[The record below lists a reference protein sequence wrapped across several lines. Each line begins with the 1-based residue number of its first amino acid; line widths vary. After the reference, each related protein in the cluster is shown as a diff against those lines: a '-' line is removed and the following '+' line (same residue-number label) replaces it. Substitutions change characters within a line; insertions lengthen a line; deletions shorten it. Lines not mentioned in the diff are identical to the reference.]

1 MPHANIL
8 VVEDDTELRS
18 ALTRSLAAS
27 GYGVTP
33 AADAEEGLRQF
44 DPTRHGVVISDLCM
58 PGIDGFGLLERIK
71 EVSPATPVV
80 MISGRG
86 SIGQAVQAVRAGA
99 EDFLPK
105 PFSREQLTA
114 TLERITTRHSGPQ
127 PTLDPPEECPL
138 ITRDPRM
145 VGIVHLAAQIATTDA
160 TILIQ
165 GESGTGKEL
174 LARWIHVSSA
184 RASKPFVAVNCA
196 ALPETLLESELFG
209 HERGAFTG
217 ADSRHIGRFEQADG
231 GTLVLD
237 EIGEMGL
244 ALQTKLLRVLQEREI
259 DRVGGRG
266 PIKIDIRV
274 IAITNRNLAQEV
286 KEGRFR
292 EDLYY
297 RLRVIPI
304 EVPALRQRGD
314 DWKLL
319 VEKLLNRYAR
329 HLGRPAPRMSPA
341 ALDMFARHGWP
352 GNVRE
357 LDNVV
362 HRATI
367 LAANGVIQ
375 PEHVLLENPL
385 ADEAP
390 PTPHAVSEVSPRM
403 TVHEMER
410 RLILAALDEFGG
422 NRTQAA
428 KSLGISIRTLRNKIR
443 EYRSLAHHEAK
454 VAQAVAAGGL

>member
-1 MPHANIL
+1 MTTRNIL
-8 VVEDDTELRS
+8 VVEDDHDLRA
-18 ALTRSLAAS
+18 ALVRSLAAS

-33 AADAEEGLRQF
+33 ASDAEEGLRQF
-44 DPTRHGVVISDLCM
+44 DPTRHGLVISDVCM
-58 PGIDGFGLLERIK
+58 PGANGLTLLERIK
-71 EVSPATPVV
+71 ASSPATPVV
-80 MISGRG
+80 MISGQG

-105 PFSREQLTA
+105 PFSRDQLTA
-114 TLERITTRHSGPQ
+114 LIERVTARRPLADAATQAP
-127 PTLDPPEECPL
+127 DECPI
-138 ITRDPRM
+138 ITRDPQM
-145 VGIVHLAAQIATTDA
+145 IGIVHLAAQIGATDA
-160 TILIQ
+160 TVLIH

-174 LARWIHVSSA
+174 LARWIHASSA
-184 RASKPFVAVNCA
+184 RAAKPLVAVNCA

-217 ADSRHIGRFEQADG
+217 AESRHIGKFEQAEG

-237 EIGEMGL
+237 EIGEMSL
-244 ALQTKLLRVLQEREI
+244 PLQAKLLRVLQEREV

-274 IAITNRNLAQEV
+274 IAITNRNLAQQV

-292 EDLYY
+292 QDLYY

-304 EVPALRQRGD
+304 EIPALRLRGD

-319 VEKLLNRYAR
+319 VDRLVARYAAR
-329 HLGRPAPRMSPA
+329 LGRPVPRVSA
-341 ALDMFARHGWP
+341 AAADMLSRYDWP

-357 LDNVV
+357 LDNVIQ
-362 HRATI
+362 RATI
-367 LAANGVIQ
+367 LAMDGVVQ
-375 PEHVLLENPL
+375 PEHVLVEGSELE
-385 ADEAP
+385 AAP
-390 PTPHAVSEVSPRM
+390 IAAAAPASARM

-410 RLILAALDEFGG
+410 QLILAALDEFGG

-443 EYRSLAHHEAK
+443 EYRSLATHEAK
-454 VAQAVAAGGL
+454 VAAAAAGN